1 MLNTSSSSVTKPVFA
16 AMVLLLMAG
25 CSSVHRKP
33 VPIDKMDSATIPGMP
48 GIRDWS
54 DRPSRHF
61 QEDLVQAVRDGWAT
75 EASVTGDHPVNVLVL
90 SGGGSNG
97 AFGAGFLNGW
107 SESGTRPVFKLV
119 TGISTG
125 ALTAPYAF
133 LGPDYDDELETVF
146 TNVTNKDIYTIRNPL
161 VVFKK
166 DSLAT
171 TKPLARKIEE
181 VVTAELLAAIAE
193 EHSKGRRLFVA
204 TTNLD
209 TQRLVVW
216 NMGAIAASGHPGSLE
231 LFRSVLLASS
241 SIPVAFPPVYFE
253 VEVDGERY
261 DEMHVDG
268 GVMAELFLWGA
279 MVDIAEATRQL
290 QVDQTKRPEVSIYVI
305 RNGQIDASIEQ
316 VRPNL
321 VNIATRSMITLLKSV
336 ATADLLRIWAL
347 SERHGIDFNYVG
359 IPHTHSEATVSAFN
373 PAEMRRLFDLGRELA
388 LAPGS
393 WRSDP
398 PPWVQ

>member
-1 MLNTSSSSVTKPVFA
+1 
-16 AMVLLLMAG
+16 
-25 CSSVHRKP
+25 
-33 VPIDKMDSATIPGMP
+33 MDGAVIPGMP

-61 QEDLVQAVRDGWAT
+61 QEDLVQAVSDGWAT
-75 EASVTGDHPVNVLVL
+75 DATATGDHPVNVLVL

-97 AFGAGFLNGW
+97 AFGAGFLDGW

-125 ALTAPYAF
+125 ALAAPYAF

-146 TNVTNKDIYTIRNPL
+146 TNVTNKDIFKIRSPL
-161 VVFKK
+161 VIFKK
-166 DSLAT
+166 DSLT
-171 TKPLARKIEE
+171 TTTPLAHKIEE

-193 EHSKGRRLFVA
+193 EHRRGRRLFVA

-216 NMGAIAASGHPGSLE
+216 NMGAIAASGHPRSLE

-253 VEVDGERY
+253 VEVEGERY

-290 QVDQTKRPEVSIYVI
+290 QVDHSKRPEISIYVI

-316 VRPNL
+316 VKPNL
-321 VNIATRSMITLLKSV
+321 LDIAARSMITLLKSV

-359 IPHTHSEATVSAFN
+359 IPHTHPEAKASAFN
-373 PAEMRRLFDLGRELA
+373 PAEMRSLFDLGRELA

-393 WRSDP
+393 WRNDP

>member
-1 MLNTSSSSVTKPVFA
+1 MDRA
-16 AMVLLLMAG
+16 A
-25 CSSVHRKP
+25 
-33 VPIDKMDSATIPGMP
+33 IPGMP

-54 DRPSRHF
+54 DRPSHHF
-61 QEDLVQAVRDGWAT
+61 QEDLVQAVRDGWRA
-75 EASVTGDHPVNVLVL
+75 EASATGDHPVNVLVL

-146 TNVTNKDIYTIRNPL
+146 THVTNRDIYKIRSPL

-166 DSLAT
+166 DSLT
-171 TKPLARKIEE
+171 STKPLALNIEE

-193 EHSKGRRLFVA
+193 EHRRGRRLFVA

-209 TQRLVVW
+209 AQRLVVW
-216 NMGAIAASGHPGSLE
+216 NMGAIAASGHPRALE
-231 LFRSVLLASS
+231 LFRSVLLASA
-241 SIPVAFPPVYFE
+241 SIPVAFPPVYVE

-279 MVDIAEATRQL
+279 MVDVADATRQL
-290 QVDQTKRPEVSIYVI
+290 QVDQTKRPKVSIYVI
-305 RNGQIDASIEQ
+305 RNGQIDSSIEQ

-321 VNIATRSMITLLKSV
+321 VDIATRSMITLLKSV

-359 IPHTHSEATVSAFN
+359 IPRTHHEATASAFN
-373 PAEMRRLFDLGRELA
+373 PAEMRRLFDLGQALA